1 VANAS
6 HAHALQCW
14 LGRAAVAL
22 VVASEVVLGPG
33 GLVARAACAP
43 PAGHSATLLAGG
55 RVLVTVSTEAQLT
68 NWAEIYDPAT
78 DRWTPT
84 SIQRDGGVAATLLA
98 DGRVL
103 LTGADCDRY
112 GPQVYDPRTDS
123 VTPAGAMPVPN
134 GGGYAATLLLTGKV
148 LLAGGYGGPRD
159 VSLQP
164 HSVAQLYDP
173 ATNSWTLAAPPLRLR
188 VNAQSVLLAD
198 GRVIVAGGL
207 VWPTDTSAEIYDP
220 VADAWSSAGV
230 ISANG
235 YQSAALSALGNG
247 LALAAGGAEDGRPT
261 TSAEVFDPSART
273 WLRTSSL
280 TQPRSRATAMR
291 LGDGSV
297 LVVGGQG
304 ISGLPLTTVERFDPT
319 SRTWTVMPRSLKAGS
334 LDEAAIPLKD
344 GRVFFVNW
352 PDPVFGQWST
362 AEVQLFDPNAAAP
375 APAPSQTPAAV
386 GTWSTLPD
394 AAGAFGNYSAYGG
407 GFSSTATATA
417 LPDGRVLLIGTR
429 LTNTFQSALA
439 INGVLAAIYEP
450 ASGQSHLLAAPAT
463 ITSIG
468 STATLL
474 RSGKVLVVGVGA
486 YVYDAPSTTWS
497 EAGSVVV
504 KRFGHTATLLAD
516 GRVLV
521 AGGFTPSQGNQGDTR
536 LTSTEIYD
544 PVSNRWSAAA
554 DMPLNLGDSGNTGA
568 LLRDGRVLVVSGGAA
583 ALYDSKSNRWST
595 SITLSEPSLG
605 PHTATLLPDGRVLV
619 LGGCAERSSYACAR
633 FAMPL
638 VFDPAKNQWSP
649 AAPMPSGRE
658 GFNATLLKS
667 GLVLVAGGYGPQW
680 VVATADLYD
689 PAANAWAPAGDMKVA
704 RAGPIATLL
713 KNGSV
718 LVIGGSFLA
727 NMSSAELYS
736 SPGAG
741 QAPVS
746 ANSSST
752 LPVGLAVPILSAAAV
767 LAALLYLLGARRRR
781 TR

>member
-1 VANAS
+1 
-6 HAHALQCW
+6 
-14 LGRAAVAL
+14 L
-22 VVASEVVLGPG
+22 VLASEVVLGHG

-43 PAGHSATLLAGG
+43 PAGHSATLLADG
-55 RVLVTVSTEAQLT
+55 RVLVTISTEAQLT
-68 NWAEIYDPAT
+68 NRAEIYDPAT
-78 DRWTPT
+78 DRWMPT
-84 SIQRDGGVAATLLA
+84 SIQREGGMAATLLA

-103 LTGADCDRY
+103 LTGAECDRY
-112 GPQVYDPRTDS
+112 GPQIYDPRMDAISTA
-123 VTPAGAMPVPN
+123 AGMPIPN
-134 GGGYAATLLLTGKV
+134 GGGYAPMLLRDGKV
-148 LLAGGYGGPRD
+148 LFAGGYGGPRD
-159 VSLQP
+159 VNTQP

-173 ATNSWTLAAPPLRLR
+173 ATNSWTLAAPPPSIRI
-188 VNAQSVLLAD
+188 NPQSVLLAD
-198 GRVIVAGGL
+198 GRVVVAGGVYSASGPL
-207 VWPTDTSAEIYDP
+207 PFLTSAEIYDP
-220 VADAWSSAGV
+220 ATNAWSPAGE

-247 LALAAGGAEDGRPT
+247 QAVAAGGVGDGRPT

-273 WLRTSSL
+273 WLTTSSL

-291 LGDGSV
+291 LVDGSV

-304 ISGLPLTTVERFDPT
+304 ISGSPLTTAERFDPT
-319 SRTWTVMPRSLKAGS
+319 SHTWMVMPGSLKAGS
-334 LDEAAIPLKD
+334 LDESALPLKD

-362 AEVQLFDPNAAAP
+362 AEVQVFDPNAAAP
-375 APAPSQTPAAV
+375 APAPSQTPAAA

-407 GFSSTATATA
+407 AFSSSATATG
-417 LPDGRVLLIGTR
+417 LPDGRVLLIGTS
-429 LTNTFQSALA
+429 LTNTFQSASS

-450 ASGQSHLLAAPAT
+450 ASGRSYLLAAPAT

-474 RSGKVLVVGVGA
+474 RSGKVLVAGVGA
-486 YVYDAPSTTWS
+486 YIYDASFTTWS

-521 AGGFTPSQGNQGDTR
+521 AGGFAPAQGNQGDTR

-544 PVSNRWSAAA
+544 PVSNRWSAAS

-568 LLRDGRVLVVSGGAA
+568 LLRDGRVLIVSGGAA
-583 ALYDSKSNRWST
+583 ALYDPKSNRWSA

-605 PHTATLLPDGRVLV
+605 PHTATVLPDGRVLV
-619 LGGCAERSSYACAR
+619 LGGCAERSSFACAR

-638 VFDPAKNQWSP
+638 VFDPARNQWSP

-658 GFNATLLKS
+658 GFSATLLKS
-667 GLVLVAGGYGPQW
+667 GLVLVAGGFGPQW
-680 VVATADLYD
+680 VAPTADLYD
-689 PAANAWAPAGDMKVA
+689 SAANAWAPAGDMRVA
-704 RAGPIATLL
+704 RAGPTATLL
-713 KNGSV
+713 KSGSV

-736 SPGAG
+736 PPGGGESPTA
-741 QAPVS
+741 
-746 ANSSST
+746 ANSSSSV
-752 LPVGLAVPILSAAAV
+752 PVGLAVPILSAAAV

-781 TR
+781 RR